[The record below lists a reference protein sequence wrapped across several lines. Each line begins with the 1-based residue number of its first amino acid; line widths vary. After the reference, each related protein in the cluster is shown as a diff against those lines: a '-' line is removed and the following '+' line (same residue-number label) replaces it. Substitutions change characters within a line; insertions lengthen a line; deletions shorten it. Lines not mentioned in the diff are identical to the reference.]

1 MPFTPAHAAALL
13 PLKWITRWPLSWTA
27 LLLGAVVPDFEYFIW
42 LSSAAFVSH
51 TISGIFVFN
60 LPFVFVLS
68 FAWHEFVRPVLMPR
82 LQFFKPDLAMEVIPD
97 FSVWIRKNFLVF
109 VFSALLGICS
119 HLLWDSFCH
128 ANGWMV
134 HRIPMLLEKTSVL
147 GHAVRNCYLLWYLST
162 VFGVMVLL
170 YWWIDFRLFF
180 SATTWKRFFA
190 GASFWGKVLFV
201 AGLIAVLRIT
211 LGLGTNWTRHLVMI
225 AIGSVFYALLL
236 VCFTEHERKKKPQSA
251 EPRL

>member
-1 MPFTPAHAAALL
+1 
-13 PLKWITRWPLSWTA
+13 
-27 LLLGAVVPDFEYFIW
+27 
-42 LSSAAFVSH
+42 
-51 TISGIFVFN
+51 
-60 LPFVFVLS
+60 
-68 FAWHEFVRPVLMPR
+68 
-82 LQFFKPDLAMEVIPD
+82 
-97 FSVWIRKNFLVF
+97 
-109 VFSALLGICS
+109 
-119 HLLWDSFCH
+119 
-128 ANGWMV
+128 
-134 HRIPMLLEKTSVL
+134 
-147 GHAVRNCYLLWYLST
+147 
-162 VFGVMVLL
+162 MVLL